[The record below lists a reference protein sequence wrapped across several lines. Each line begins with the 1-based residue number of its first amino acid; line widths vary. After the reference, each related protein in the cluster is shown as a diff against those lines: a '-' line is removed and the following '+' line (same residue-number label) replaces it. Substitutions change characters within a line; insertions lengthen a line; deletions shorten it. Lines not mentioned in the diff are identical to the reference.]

1 MTLHHP
7 TQIKLWSPTQTRK
20 CSNVLLISRYQ
31 LSVSSS
37 DSSVHQ
43 VKVYPATELHH
54 YQPTLTNGRPAS
66 ILVKLCTANQRG
78 DLASFIQQNVSPFLC
93 ENIRIYISSREVRNV
108 KTFITGPSI
117 NNITLYRLKEQ
128 F

>member
-31 LSVSSS
+31 LFLSSS
-37 DSSVHQ
+37 DSSSQ
-43 VKVYPATELHH
+43 SLPGNRIAPPAANFDQWQTSLYPRE
-54 YQPTLTNGRPAS
+54 TL
-66 ILVKLCTANQRG
+66 LANQRG